1 MKSKIEQV
9 NIGIKK
15 ALPKVIYPLIPDL
28 QELEIVDVLIDPS
41 YDHGRVWLKTS
52 VESFNEIKSKR
63 VDIQNQLSRFVKL
76 RKTPKLTFIIDDR
89 YLDHIDNLFNKIE
102 DEN

>member
-1 MKSKIEQV
+1 M
-9 NIGIKK
+9 
-15 ALPKVIYPLIPDL
+15 IYPLIPDL

-41 YDHGRVWLKTS
+41 YEHGRVWLKTS
-52 VESFNEIKSKR
+52 VEGLAAIKSKR
-63 VDIQNQLSRFVKL
+63 VDIQNQLSRYIKL

-102 DEN
+102 DED